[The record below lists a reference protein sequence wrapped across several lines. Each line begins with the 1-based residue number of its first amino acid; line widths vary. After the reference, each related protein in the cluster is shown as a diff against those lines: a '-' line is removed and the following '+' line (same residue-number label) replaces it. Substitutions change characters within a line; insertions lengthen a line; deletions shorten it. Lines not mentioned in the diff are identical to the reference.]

1 MLRNLIYSFCFHI
14 LFIAFLFIST
24 FEFTEKISSIKATP
38 LTISFINDNSI
49 DDLDKIETDEEDDRV
64 KDLKLE
70 EKVELYNKLKN
81 QKEIQAEMSK
91 FAENGENIDNMVQKV
106 DNVDNNNVSGNSNT
120 NNNNDGNM
128 EDGEEIIELNEF
140 NYYYTPVYVA
150 EDKVNTEEKRKLIEN
165 RIKREE
171 LRKKMKERNIVPE
184 IDFEELKQIQDI
196 NKIVQLSQKPLHVA
210 REKQEKKKMEELAML
225 AQKAQQAE
233 KQQNNQNSNDEVIS
247 EMDKIAL
254 EMDIR
259 SNIID
264 EKYAGLDEKNIF
276 NKEDIDKLKEIEE
289 NKNDKKYDLSLREKR
304 NIQRQ
309 IKGCYKMAILR
320 SKKDSKAVVALT
332 VNIEKNGIVNMNNIK
347 VNLVADD
354 FENGYDIAV
363 DNAKSALVFC
373 SPLRGLPAGKYKT
386 WRQMTFV
393 FDSNNLE

>member
-14 LFIAFLFIST
+14 LFVAFLFIST

-49 DDLDKIETDEEDDRV
+49 DDLDKIETNKEDDRV
-64 KDLKLE
+64 KDLTLE

-81 QKEIQAEMSK
+81 QEEIQAEMAK
-91 FAENGENIDNMVQKV
+91 FAENGENIDNSTQ
-106 DNVDNNNVSGNSNT
+106 NVNNTENNNVSGNSSI
-120 NNNNDGNM
+120 NNNSDGNM
-128 EDGEEIIELNEF
+128 ENGEEIIELNEF
-140 NYYYTPVYVA
+140 HYYHTPVYVA

-225 AQKAQQAE
+225 TQKAQQAE
-233 KQQNNQNSNDEVIS
+233 KQQNNNDEVIS
-247 EMDKIAL
+247 EIDKIAL

-354 FENGYDIAV
+354 FENGYEIAV